1 MYLSNDE
8 QDLFSEAIVLST
20 DKLIPSSV
28 VVNDEEEYKFTANLY
43 CTTDINDDEQ
53 GYLHLRVFDG
63 TTDDFDPS
71 YTLEGKKILE
81 VRLKFSQEGDEDNY
95 RFIFNSKNDTRI
107 IFYDGEE
114 KPIKLPSELSGLSLI
129 FASKIFFID
138 IIRLLINSDNNN
150 YALG

>member
-1 MYLSNDE
+1 MYFSSEE
-8 QDLFSEAIVLST
+8 QDLFKEGLHLST
-20 DKLIPSSV
+20 SKLIPSSV
-28 VVNDEEEYKFTANLY
+28 VVNDEAECKFTANLY

-81 VRLKFSQEGDEDNY
+81 VRLLFSQEGDEDES
-95 RFIFNSKNDTRI
+95 RFVFESGARI

-114 KPIKLPSELSGLSLI
+114 KLIKLPSELTGLSLI
-129 FASKIFFID
+129 FAAKIFFID
-138 IIRLLINSDNNN
+138 VIRFLINSDSNN
-150 YALG
+150 YALE